1 MARSTTKSSN
11 NSSNNVNNNS
21 SNKSNNSNS
30 RKPTA
35 NSSQPTASKNNSGED
50 AGGVDPETFWI
61 WGGFGGRG
69 ACACACAC
77 ACGLRVGGEG
87 VFLGEVKAHPRD
99 IICFSWSYLSK
110 SKVPTSNSLSSPT
123 SLDTPAR
130 PADFHLEL
138 HSGFVFVLLQS
149 IVENDRR
156 CPAAQC

>member
-69 ACACACAC
+69 ACACAC